1 MEKTTDENLSC
12 LTKDLQLEK
21 GEKTIDLTKNLLQGE
36 RLNSSRI
43 QASPPERATN
53 SSTSRNTSNI
63 SVNMC
68 SLDFLSSQD
77 EKLLNILEELQ
88 NRMDLL
94 VDFTAFMGSNRL
106 KGHFFSDTIFNSS
119 QGSA

>member
-1 MEKTTDENLSC
+1 MEKTTDENRSC

-21 GEKTIDLTKNLLQGE
+21 GEKTIDLTKNLLQDE

-53 SSTSRNTSNI
+53 SSMSRNTSNI

-77 EKLLNILEELQ
+77 EKLVNILEELQ

-94 VDFTAFMGSNRL
+94 VDFTEFMGSNCL

-119 QGSA
+119 

>member
-1 MEKTTDENLSC
+1 MFEERFTTGEGWENYRLN
-12 LTKDLQLEK
+12 K
-21 GEKTIDLTKNLLQGE
+21 KNLLQDE
-36 RLNSSRI
+36 KLNSSRI
-43 QASPPERATN
+43 QESPTERATN

-77 EKLLNILEELQ
+77 EKLVNILGELQ
-88 NRMDLL
+88 NRTDLF
-94 VDFTAFMGSNRL
+94 VDFTEFMGSNRL

-119 QGSA
+119 